1 MQPQTPSSPSSH
13 PLNGHAVAAAYPR
26 AAAPV
31 QPPKRRPRV
40 ALVLGSGGVRSIAAV
55 GIVERLRLE
64 GIWPDLV
71 VGCSSGALFGATIA
85 MEMSPKD
92 ALHAA
97 TTLWS
102 AELTQQPRWRAYP
115 QMVAPK
121 LMGFD
126 ADFGLRDNS
135 LIALRLEAAFGG
147 RKIESLPTPLR
158 VAATDA
164 TTGKPVVLSEGLL
177 TQALL
182 ASMAVP
188 FIFPSVEV
196 DGRRLVDGVVS
207 DPLPLDAAR
216 DAEVI
221 LALGFEGAMPRR
233 VDRAS
238 RLVAQA
244 TTSLINNL
252 MQARLE
258 AALARGQ
265 RIVSIEL
272 GLERK
277 VGLWETGAL
286 PYLYEAGRRAAT
298 HHLPRILD
306 QLEGRAQREV
316 A

>member
-26 AAAPV
+26 AAVPV

-258 AALARGQ
+258 AAVARGQ

-306 QLEGRAQREV
+306 QLEGRAERQV

>member
-1 MQPQTPSSPSSH
+1 MQPQTASSSSH

-26 AAAPV
+26 AAVPV

-55 GIVERLRLE
+55 GIVERLRHE

-71 VGCSSGALFGATIA
+71 VGCSSGALCGATIA

-216 DAEVI
+216 DAELV

-258 AALARGQ
+258 AAVARGQ

-298 HHLPRILD
+298 HHLPRILEL
-306 QLEGRAQREV
+306 LEGRAQRQV

>member
-1 MQPQTPSSPSSH
+1 
-13 PLNGHAVAAAYPR
+13 
-26 AAAPV
+26 
-31 QPPKRRPRV
+31 
-40 ALVLGSGGVRSIAAV
+40 
-55 GIVERLRLE
+55 
-64 GIWPDLV
+64 
-71 VGCSSGALFGATIA
+71 
-85 MEMSPKD
+85 
-92 ALHAA
+92 
-97 TTLWS
+97 
-102 AELTQQPRWRAYP
+102 
-115 QMVAPK
+115 
-121 LMGFD
+121 
-126 ADFGLRDNS
+126 
-135 LIALRLEAAFGG
+135 
-147 RKIESLPTPLR
+147 
-158 VAATDA
+158 
-164 TTGKPVVLSEGLL
+164 
-177 TQALL
+177 
-182 ASMAVP
+182 MAVP

-216 DAEVI
+216 DAELV

-258 AALARGQ
+258 AAVARGQ

-298 HHLPRILD
+298 HHLPRILEL
-306 QLEGRAQREV
+306 LEGRAQRQV

>member
-1 MQPQTPSSPSSH
+1 MQPQTSPSSSH

-26 AAAPV
+26 AAVPV
-31 QPPKRRPRV
+31 QPRKRRPRV

-55 GIVERLRLE
+55 GIVERLRHE

-216 DAEVI
+216 DAELI

-258 AALARGQ
+258 AAVARGQ

-306 QLEGRAQREV
+306 LLEGRAQREV